1 MLFSDE
7 RSTINASPVSATTEE
22 EILDES
28 LNCEGEGDGDSDKDQ
43 KGNSKQ
49 RRKRTAFTSQQLLE
63 LEKEFHNK
71 KYLSLEERSQI
82 ADVLGL
88 SENQVKIW
96 FQNRRAK
103 WKRVRSFGGNNG
115 HSYGHKNLK
124 PKIVVPIPIH
134 VNRFGT
140 RNQMYIA

>member
-1 MLFSDE
+1 MFSDK
-7 RSTINASPVSATTEE
+7 PTTEDGVSVRSSTDVDL
-22 EILDES
+22 LDES
-28 LNCEGEGDGDSDKDQ
+28 LNEEECDEENEKDQ
-43 KGNSKQ
+43 KNTSKQ
-49 RRKRTAFTSQQLLE
+49 RRKRTAFTSQQLLD

-82 ADVLGL
+82 ADLLSL

-103 WKRVRSFGGNNG
+103 WKRVRTFGGNSGN
-115 HSYGHKNLK
+115 SYGHKNLK